1 VILDKRFE
9 ELVEQYSSQV
19 LNTALRVLGN
29 SELAN
34 DVHQEVFLSIW
45 QRWHKFNGRLNW
57 SAYLYKVT
65 VRKAIDLAK
74 RSRKGLPIQ
83 LGSEQQTTTEEPDAA
98 MREEQLQQQLA
109 QCLAKLPKR
118 QADAFVLSRIEGLA
132 YEKIAEMLGCSE
144 STVRVHLHR
153 ATKNLTQ
160 LLRNYLD

>member
-1 VILDKRFE
+1 LDKKFE

-29 SELAN
+29 SELAK

-83 LGSEQQTTTEEPDAA
+83 FGSEQQVTTEEPDAE
-98 MREEQLQQQLA
+98 MRKEQLQHQLA
-109 QCLAKLPKR
+109 RCLARLPKR
-118 QADAFVLSRIEGLA
+118 QADVFVLSRIEGLA

>member
-1 VILDKRFE
+1 LDKKFE

-29 SELAN
+29 SELAK

-74 RSRKGLPIQ
+74 RSRRGLPIQ
-83 LGSEQQTTTEEPDAA
+83 FGSEQQITTEEPDAE
-98 MREEQLQQQLA
+98 MRKEQLQQQIA
-109 QCLAKLPKR
+109 WCLARLPKR
-118 QADAFVLSRIEGLA
+118 QADAFVLSRIEGLT

-153 ATKNLTQ
+153 ATKNLMQ
-160 LLRNYLD
+160 LMRNYLD